1 MFIRYF
7 ENIFKHFKY
16 FEKFTKFNFH
26 FTVKFLKSI
35 NFSNLLLKALSIF
48 VGFQKAYQNHYPLVL
63 SSNPLSNSFHE
74 SSINSS
80 LQRSINY
87 GYFYLIT
94 IFSTKYVQNK
104 NNKNNNNN
112 NLD

>member
-1 MFIRYF
+1 
-7 ENIFKHFKY
+7 
-16 FEKFTKFNFH
+16 
-26 FTVKFLKSI
+26 
-35 NFSNLLLKALSIF
+35 
-48 VGFQKAYQNHYPLVL
+48 VL